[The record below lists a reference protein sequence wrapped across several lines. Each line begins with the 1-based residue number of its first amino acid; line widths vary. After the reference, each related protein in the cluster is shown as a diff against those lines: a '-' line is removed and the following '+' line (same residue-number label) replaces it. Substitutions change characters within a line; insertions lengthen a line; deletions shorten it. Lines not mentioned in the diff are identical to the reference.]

1 VQVRGHGVRATL
13 PRGWEAVVRASPA
26 PERPPGEVGTMSEA
40 QATRQPSLLH
50 AGTFALPPE
59 RGDFGSHAVD
69 LMGPD
74 DTFVALLEFG
84 PEEVGTALFAEQGL
98 PRRLDPRRFSG
109 RALQRSLP
117 GQAGW
122 QHFFTEGGRPFCLY
136 VVLGDSD
143 DALHQVRRVEQLLAT
158 VEVDQLDLG
167 TPPAPRSADP
177 EIAPEEGADVD
188 LDAELDT
195 QAGPDEDAESGDVG
209 RDEAGPDPSG
219 TPEEDG

>member
-1 VQVRGHGVRATL
+1 MQVRGHGIQATL

-26 PERPPGEVGTMSEA
+26 PERRPGEVGTLSESA
-40 QATRQPSLLH
+40 PVQRPSLLH

-69 LMGPD
+69 LMGSD

-84 PEEVGTALFAEQGL
+84 PEEVGTALFAQEGL

-109 RALQRSLP
+109 RALQRALP

-136 VVLGDSD
+136 VVLGDGE

-158 VEVDQLDLG
+158 IEVDRRDLA
-167 TPPAPRSADP
+167 PAPD
-177 EIAPEEGADVD
+177 D
-188 LDAELDT
+188 
-195 QAGPDEDAESGDVG
+195 Q
-209 RDEAGPDPSG
+209 
-219 TPEEDG
+219 EEDG

>member
-1 VQVRGHGVRATL
+1 
-13 PRGWEAVVRASPA
+13 
-26 PERPPGEVGTMSEA
+26 MSEA

-50 AGTFALPPE
+50 AGTFALPSE

-84 PEEVGTALFAEQGL
+84 PEEVGTALFAAQGL

-136 VVLGDSD
+136 VVLGDGD

-158 VEVDQLDLG
+158 IEVDQLDLG

-177 EIAPEEGADVD
+177 DLAPEGGGEVD

-195 QAGPDEDAESGDVG
+195 GAGPDEGAEPGEAGPDEAGPDDAGP
-209 RDEAGPDPSG
+209 DEAGPDPSG
-219 TPEEDG
+219 APEEDA